1 MKNKDKAI
9 FKIDTADCLS
19 DVENMCYDTRERGLF
34 TAEQALRTLEN
45 GNGGGM
51 WAPGV
56 GNFGVSHIKANNEWL
71 RKELTK
77 KKLI

>member
-19 DVENMCYDTRERGLF
+19 DVENMCYDARERGLF
-34 TAEQALRTLEN
+34 TAEQALRVLEN

-56 GNFGVSHIKANNEWL
+56 GNYGVSHIKANNEWL